1 MRAGP
6 RLIALLFWTLSACA
20 GNLAVHA
27 RVQLPARIPV
37 GVYPSI
43 WVVGGGSAD
52 EQYLL
57 DRLAVELAR
66 DRRREVRRV
75 APAQLAAARA
85 AAQVSPLTAVVTLQL
100 MLRSGTRRTQ
110 TTAPVQY
117 CGMYGCTL
125 QYQSYVDMVPELA
138 GEVVLTVA
146 EGPSGRTLQVD
157 RSTETVIGDREDLM
171 HGQLIERIALQLAH
185 AIEITQAPE
194 RIELERS
201 KHKQARA
208 GVELLARGKLTEGR
222 AELEQAARALGGL
235 DKTAQAAVWYDLG
248 VARYVAPGPHGLT
261 PQALADAERAFAW
274 ARRLSPT
281 PRYEHAV
288 ERVAEARKRLAV
300 IEQQEGAAAH
310 NFSLVTGD

>member
-1 MRAGP
+1 VKAGR
-6 RLIALLFWTLSACA
+6 RLLALLIWTLSGCA
-20 GNLAVHA
+20 GGLAVRA
-27 RVQLPARIPV
+27 PVQLPARIPV
-37 GVYPSI
+37 GVFPSI
-43 WVVGGGSAD
+43 WVAGGSSAD

-57 DRLAVELAR
+57 DRLATDLAK

-75 APAQLAAARA
+75 DPTQLAAARA

-110 TTAPVQY
+110 ATMPVQY

-125 QYQSYVDMVPELA
+125 QYQSYVEMVPELA

-185 AIEITQAPE
+185 AVAITQAPE
-194 RIELERS
+194 RIELERTR
-201 KHKQARA
+201 HKQARA
-208 GVELLARGKLTEGR
+208 GVELLTRGKLAEGR
-222 AELEQAARALGGL
+222 AELERAARTLGGL
-235 DKTAQAAVWYDLG
+235 DKQKQAAIWYDLG
-248 VARYVAPGPHGLT
+248 VARYVAPGPRGLT

-274 ARRLSPT
+274 ARRLST
-281 PRYEHAV
+281 DPRYARAL

-300 IEQQEGAAAH
+300 IEQQERAAAH
-310 NFSLVTGD
+310 NFSLVTDG